1 MSKLSASLRS
11 RTARNI
17 YFWVIAILFI
27 FDVNSHA
34 DTYPKSVYLSF
45 KACSIV
51 LLFIL
56 TWLNNFVIV
65 PKTMGKR
72 RYALYIVSA
81 LALVLAF
88 GALYVLI
95 FKVMLHYYPGIEVYE
110 VSILTSPVTTD
121 WSAATFIQE
130 VLSFAFGLLIWVVV
144 FTMAWYM
151 NAYTEKEKQV
161 EKAKKK
167 QLETELRLLRNQLNP
182 HFLFNTLN
190 NIYGLALKK
199 SDKAPDSILQLS
211 SIMRYVLYDANA
223 ATMPYEKEKEVMNAY
238 IDMELLRLQQ
248 KENVAFYINADDN
261 YKLPPLLWLPILENA
276 FKYATRVITDNYFI
290 DYHFSIEN
298 GVLTIRSSNSYKEG
312 VDKQLNA
319 GGLGLN
325 NLHKRLSILYSG
337 KYQLKEKKENGVY
350 SIDLTISLV

>member
-11 RTARNI
+11 RIARNI
-17 YFWVIAILFI
+17 YFWIIVVLFMLALNNYV
-27 FDVNSHA
+27 DA
-34 DTYPKSVYLSF
+34 YDRSVYLTF
-45 KACSIV
+45 KGITV
-51 LLFIL
+51 IMLFAL
-56 TWLNNFVIV
+56 TGLNNFFII
-65 PKTMGKR
+65 PKTLAKKR
-72 RYALYIVSA
+72 YGVYLISA
-81 LALVLAF
+81 LLLIVLF
-88 GALYVLI
+88 GLLYVLL
-95 FKVMLHYYPGIEVYE
+95 FKVMLHYYPKIEVYE
-110 VSILTSPVTTD
+110 VSILTSPISGD
-121 WSAATFIQE
+121 WTVSAFVRE
-130 VLSFAFGLLIWVVV
+130 VPTFAFGLLLWIMI

-151 NAYTEKEKQV
+151 NEYTEKEKQV

-261 YKLPPLLWLPILENA
+261 YKLPPLLWLPILENT

-312 VDKQLNA
+312 ADKQLNA

-325 NLHKRLSILYSG
+325 NLRKRLSILYSG